1 MKLFYTNSSAK
12 EEIGNLETRI
22 SALEADATAS
32 ATDIARL
39 TEELKTANESVAAL
53 TTERD
58 EAISAFEASE
68 KQAKE
73 SSEALA
79 TANIKLA
86 TFDTEV
92 ENAAQAKFASL
103 GGSPIPSSGKENE
116 EINTIT
122 RAAFSAMNPT
132 QKAEHL
138 RNGGKLTD

>member
-12 EEIGNLETRI
+12 EEIGNLESRI
-22 SALEADATAS
+22 STLEADAAAS
-32 ATDIARL
+32 AADITRL
-39 TEELKTANESVAAL
+39 TEELKTASETLATV

-58 EAISAFEASE
+58 EAIKAFEASE

-73 SSEALA
+73 SDEALV
-79 TANIKLA
+79 TANAKLA

-103 GGSPIPSSGKENE
+103 GGDPIPASGKENE
-116 EINTIT
+116 ETNTIT
-122 RAAFSAMNPT
+122 RAAFSAMTPAK
-132 QKAEHL
+132 KAEHL